1 MHGHEGQRAGA
12 AAVDQPPAGRVLLR
26 GPSLRGIHH
35 DAADAAEL
43 ESAGQRDRDAQAR
56 RRAASADARGRSVS
70 AAAPRRSSVRAF
82 LWSGL
87 DTVGGVVAGLISVLG
102 VARLVGPEEFGLGAV
117 ALGLIL
123 ILACVVNSLV
133 HDALVREPG
142 LSAETVDSALGVSL
156 FLTLVVVL
164 IAAAASPL
172 LAPLL
177 DAPRLPLLFLAM
189 LPSLVAGAWTMP
201 MLAERRNAMDF
212 GTISR
217 HLLSGRLIGVVI
229 ALVMAALG
237 AGAWSLVGQQLA
249 ATLLPAASIFL
260 VVPRRPRP
268 RLGWRRAAPLLGYCK
283 YIVLNQLLLFGV
295 ERGFVSFVGWSHGMA
310 AAGHWGLATRLVESL
325 TGLISM
331 SLYHVSLSQLSR
343 EQHDRERLGAM
354 VRDTQAFLAL
364 ALVPVLAG
372 LAAAA
377 GPLILFLLGDAWSE
391 SATILM
397 ILVPGAVLLLRT
409 MPILAGLAA
418 VGNSAALFWG
428 SLAQAVY
435 SVLGLLLVGPL
446 SVALIALTRS
456 SSPLGQLVV
465 GIAVGRRE
473 RIVVP
478 LRATLDGVI
487 DLACL
492 GLGVAAGWLVSDQ
505 VALGS
510 LPLRILLHAAT
521 GGIVT
526 ATLLMVVRPRTVRLL
541 VGLVRARLR

>member
-1 MHGHEGQRAGA
+1 M
-12 AAVDQPPAGRVLLR
+12 
-26 GPSLRGIHH
+26 
-35 DAADAAEL
+35 
-43 ESAGQRDRDAQAR
+43 
-56 RRAASADARGRSVS
+56 S
-70 AAAPRRSSVRAF
+70 AAPARRSSLRAF

-102 VARLVGPEEFGLGAV
+102 VARLIGPEEFGLGAV
-117 ALGLIL
+117 ALGLVL

-133 HDALVREPG
+133 HDALVREPE
-142 LSAETVDSALGVSL
+142 LSAELVDSALGVSL
-156 FLTLVVVL
+156 LLTALVVLV
-164 IAAAASPL
+164 AAAASPL

-177 DAPRLPLLFLAM
+177 GAPRLPLLFLAM

-212 GTISR
+212 GTTSR

-229 ALVMAALG
+229 ALALAALG

-249 ATLLPAASIFL
+249 ATVLPALSIFL
-260 VVPRRPRP
+260 AAPRRPRP

-295 ERGFVSFVGWSHGMA
+295 ERGFVSFVGWSHGLA
-310 AAGHWGLATRLVESL
+310 AAGFWGLATRLVESL

-343 EQHDRERLGAM
+343 EQHDRARLGAM
-354 VRDTQAFLAL
+354 LRDTQAFLAL

-372 LAAAA
+372 LAAAS

-397 ILVPGAVLLLRT
+397 ILVPGAILLLRT

-435 SVLGLLLVGPL
+435 SILGLVLVGPV

-456 SSPLGQLVV
+456 TSPLGQLVV
-465 GIAVGRRE
+465 GIVAGRRE
-473 RIVVP
+473 RIVAP
-478 LRATLDGVI
+478 AAATLEGII
-487 DLACL
+487 DLLCA
-492 GLGVAAGWLVSDQ
+492 GLGIAAGWGISDRL
-505 VALGS
+505 APGS
-510 LPLRILLHAAT
+510 LPLRILLDAAT
-521 GGIVT
+521 AGLVT
-526 ATLLMVVRPRTVRLL
+526 ATLLLALRPRTVRLL
-541 VGLVRARLR
+541 VQLVRARLR